1 MGVDA
6 LVERLLERPDLWP
19 ALLAAEDRDGFVVQV
34 TELAA
39 GWGLELPATE
49 VHDALVARRRE
60 WFSRWV

>member
-19 ALLAAEDRDGFVVQV
+19 VLLAAEDRDGFVVV

-39 GWGLELPATE
+39 GWWVELPAVE